1 MKKQRQT
8 RRALSVKVTVSET
21 NDLCANIPHAE
32 VRSVDVTAIRQRT
45 GLSQSAFAAN
55 IGVPEGTLV
64 NWEQG
69 RRQPSGPAK
78 VLLALLAKKPNLL
91 MELYPA
97 APPRVRWAPGRPD
110 PNTMTAEERLAEI
123 GEILAAAVRG
133 LSRSAMCC
141 WSNRSTRSF
150 SSSAL
155 RYASRSAAGSFPPR
169 ASARMARAR
178 LRACSVVRMVLG
190 PSEIRR
196 DRRPARYCTMYCR
209 RPDGRTRRP
218 RPGMSSSQ
226 M

>member
-32 VRSVDVTAIRQRT
+32 VRSVDVTTIRART
-45 GLSQSAFAAN
+45 GLSQSAFAAS

-78 VLLALLAKKPNLL
+78 VLLALLAKKPSVV

-110 PNTMTAEERLAEI
+110 PNTMTAEERLAEV
-123 GEILAAAVRG
+123 GEILAAGIKRMQD
-133 LSRSAMCC
+133 SP
-141 WSNRSTRSF
+141 
-150 SSSAL
+150 
-155 RYASRSAAGSFPPR
+155 AG
-169 ASARMARAR
+169 
-178 LRACSVVRMVLG
+178 
-190 PSEIRR
+190 E
-196 DRRPARYCTMYCR
+196 
-209 RPDGRTRRP
+209 
-218 RPGMSSSQ
+218 
-226 M
+226 